1 MSLITA
7 FNLSKS
13 FGAEDI
19 FSGIDLAV
27 PPRARVGLVGVNG
40 VGKTASLKDFF
51 MLVNSV
57 CHRRPVSNQHRCQ
70 HVFCANHEDRF
81 IFEDS
86 VLFYDRASSKIK
98 TEEYLTGIPFDRKK
112 GIQGGLAEAVVKN
125 IRLTVGEANTK
136 LRDFLKDE
144 GESSFELHWNEL
156 NFMQTIETLKEL
168 GRFDETYYRYP

>member
-1 MSLITA
+1 M
-7 FNLSKS
+7 NKS
-13 FGAEDI
+13 MIDKLHEELEEQHLPCEWRLEWHKPFHTVEIVLLLEVSYPPDNSISDI
-19 FSGIDLAV
+19 FGHS
-27 PPRARVGLVGVNG
+27 
-40 VGKTASLKDFF
+40 
-51 MLVNSV
+51 
-57 CHRRPVSNQHRCQ
+57 
-70 HVFCANHEDRF
+70 NHEDRF

-136 LRDFLKDE
+136 LRDFLKGE